1 MLSSA
6 TYFTAKA
13 LIGPVA
19 GCDASPAAPVRPGSA
34 DDHHAPVRT
43 HTSPSAWRRICAAV
57 TRGRNGVPGRA
68 ERGRRELSRPVQ
80 TD

>member
-19 GCDASPAAPVRPGSA
+19 SHDASPAARAHPESA
-34 DDHHAPVRT
+34 DDHHTPVRT
-43 HTSPSAWRRICAAV
+43 HRRPSAWRRICAAV
-57 TRGRNGVPGRA
+57 TRGRNGVPDRA

>member
-1 MLSSA
+1 MLASA

-19 GCDASPAAPVRPGSA
+19 GRNASPAAQVRPAPA
-34 DDHHAPVRT
+34 DDHHTPDGT
-43 HTSPSAWRRICAAV
+43 HGRRSTWQRVFAAV
-57 TRGRNGVPGRA
+57 TRDRNGAPGRA
-68 ERGRRELSRPVQ
+68 ERGGRGLSHSVQ